1 MANPMTSAALPPI
14 EQAAQQEYEYYG
26 STLTTNT
33 ALKVIVLI
41 LGGVIAILGFALLRA
56 TNAALHVK
64 PLVVRVNEV
73 GRADALA
80 YQDFTYKPQAPEIR
94 YFLTQF
100 TVDYYS
106 RNHKTVAQRY
116 VEALYFLDRP
126 LFSAVDARDRQS
138 QWLPKFLA
146 SSDDDL
152 DVMVNN
158 VVIEDLRNEPYRAR
172 VEFTK
177 ICTNTAG
184 AEIRREN
191 WAAEF
196 VFRINRD
203 VPNQLILHN
212 PLGLA
217 ITYFREDPGTDR
229 RRYRHWRAYRKRGF
243 PQNVRSAPDRGIPD
257 RRRTLDP
264 TGGRWRV
271 TGNGYRRFPL
281 GDIEYG

>member
-1 MANPMTSAALPPI
+1 MSAPFNAATLSPI
-14 EQAAQQEYEYYG
+14 EQAAREEYEYYG

-33 ALKVIVLI
+33 ALKVITVI
-41 LGGVIAILGFALLRA
+41 LSLVIAVLGFALLRA

-64 PLVVRVNEV
+64 PLVIRVNEV
-73 GRADALA
+73 GRADAVA
-80 YQDFTYKPQAPEIR
+80 YEDFIYKPQAPEIR

-126 LFSAVDARDRQS
+126 LFSVVDARDRRS
-138 QWLPKFLA
+138 QWLPKFLR
-146 SSDDDL
+146 SSDDDM
-152 DVMVNN
+152 DVVVNN
-158 VVIEDLRNEPYRAR
+158 VVIEELRTEPYRAR

-177 ICTNTAG
+177 IFTNSAG
-184 AEIRREN
+184 AETRREN

-203 VPNQLILHN
+203 VPNALITHN

-217 ITYFREDPGTDR
+217 ITYFREDQ
-229 RRYRHWRAYRKRGF
+229 AF
-243 PQNVRSAPDRGIPD
+243 N
-257 RRRTLDP
+257 
-264 TGGRWRV
+264 
-271 TGNGYRRFPL
+271 
-281 GDIEYG
+281 

>member
-1 MANPMTSAALPPI
+1 MAKPMIAVALPPI
-14 EQAAQQEYEYYG
+14 EQAAREEYEYYG
-26 STLTTNT
+26 STVTTNT
-33 ALKVIVLI
+33 ALKIVLLI
-41 LGGVIAILGFALLRA
+41 LAAVIAVLGFALLRA

-64 PLVVRVNEV
+64 PLVIRVNEV

-100 TVDYYS
+100 TVNYYS

-126 LFSAVDARDRQS
+126 LFSAVDARDRRS
-138 QWLPKFLA
+138 QWLPKFLS
-146 SSDDDL
+146 SSDDDM
-152 DVMVNN
+152 DVAVNN

-177 ICTNTAG
+177 LFTNTAG
-184 AEIRREN
+184 AEIRRES
-191 WAAEF
+191 WAAEY

-203 VPNQLILHN
+203 VPNALILHN

-217 ITYFREDPGTDR
+217 ITYFREDQ
-229 RRYRHWRAYRKRGF
+229 AF
-243 PQNVRSAPDRGIPD
+243 N
-257 RRRTLDP
+257 
-264 TGGRWRV
+264 
-271 TGNGYRRFPL
+271 
-281 GDIEYG
+281 

>member
-1 MANPMTSAALPPI
+1 MADRFLAASLPPI

-33 ALKVIVLI
+33 ALKLVVVILSA
-41 LGGVIAILGFALLRA
+41 VIAVLGFAIVR
-56 TNAALHVK
+56 TVNAAVHVK
-64 PLVVRVNEV
+64 PLVIRVNEV
-73 GRADALA
+73 GRADAIA
-80 YQDFTYKPQAPEIR
+80 YRDFEYKPQAPEIR

-126 LFSAVDARDRQS
+126 LFSAVDAHDRRT
-138 QWLPKFLA
+138 QWLPKFL
-146 SSDDDL
+146 SGSEDDM
-152 DVMVNN
+152 DVVVNN
-158 VVIEDLRNEPYRAR
+158 VVIEELRNEPYRAR

-177 ICTNTAG
+177 IYTNSAG

-196 VFRINRD
+196 VFRINHD

-217 ITYFREDPGTDR
+217 ITYFREDQ
-229 RRYRHWRAYRKRGF
+229 AF
-243 PQNVRSAPDRGIPD
+243 S
-257 RRRTLDP
+257 
-264 TGGRWRV
+264 
-271 TGNGYRRFPL
+271 
-281 GDIEYG
+281 